1 MIIRR
6 INSSDNLFIG
16 QIIREVLTEFGANR
30 EGFAWQD
37 PELDHMSDAY
47 SQQGH
52 VYCVIE
58 IDGKVVGGGGIS
70 PFNCNLASCCELQ
83 KMYILPEARGHGLG
97 DRLID
102 ELLLEANKMAYQF
115 CYLETLKSMSKAVT
129 LYERKGFNLLESPL
143 GSSGH
148 NACDKWYLLDLD
160 VFYAKLSILGNNK
173 LVEKS

>member
-6 INSSDNLFIG
+6 IHPSDNSIVG

-47 SQQGH
+47 SAQGR
-52 VYCVIE
+52 VYYVIE

-70 PFNCNLASCCELQ
+70 AFNCNLEPCCELQ
-83 KMYILPEARGHGLG
+83 KMYILPEARGLGLG
-97 DRLID
+97 DKLID
-102 ELLLEANKMAYQF
+102 KLLLEAKEMAYQF
-115 CYLETLKSMSKAVT
+115 CYLETLKSMSKAVS
-129 LYERKGFNLLESPL
+129 LYRRKGFDLLESPL

-148 NACDKWYLLDLD
+148 SACDEWYLLDVD
-160 VFYAKLSILGNNK
+160 VFYAKLSIVGNNK
-173 LVEKS
+173 LIEKS